1 MTLILNNK
9 KIMPKKEIKNSKTK
23 STPKNSAKAATK
35 TLAAKTSTP
44 KKINPAKMEV
54 LRTSPK
60 DVFLH
65 LLMLVMLYLGVISL
79 ISLAF
84 AYIDY
89 SFPDP
94 LNYNYGSGLLSSIRW
109 QSSMLIVSFPLL
121 LILSHFIQ
129 NEFRKNPKKHELRFY
144 KWLTYLTLFVSA
156 ITIVID
162 LIQLVNRFYGGELT
176 LPFVLKVL
184 SVLVVAGAVFGYYIW
199 DVQSES
205 YKSNVPYKLAWTTSI
220 CVVTMLILGFVLAGS
235 PSHQRQVRMDEQ
247 RVNDLSNIQYE
258 VINYWQSKRDLP
270 DSLSQLV
277 SNVNYFNLPVD
288 PETGIAYEY
297 LKVDDLNFE
306 LCANF
311 NQNSLNDASN
321 DRMITK
327 PVYNYDYA
335 YPSEQ
340 WTHAEGRVCFQ
351 RNIDPELYPK
361 TN

>member
-1 MTLILNNK
+1 
-9 KIMPKKEIKNSKTK
+9 MPKKETK
-23 STPKNSAKAATK
+23 SSKVKAVKKRLATSK
-35 TLAAKTSTP
+35 SKSLTTKSSVS
-44 KKINPAKMEV
+44 KKVSLSKADV

-84 AYIDY
+84 TYIDY

-94 LNYNYGSGLLSSIRW
+94 LNYNYGSGLLNNIRW

-121 LILSHFIQ
+121 LLLSHFIQ

-176 LPFVLKVL
+176 TPFVLKVL

-199 DVQSES
+199 DVQVES
-205 YKSNVPYKLAWTTSI
+205 YKSKIPYRVGWGSSVAVVLMLA
-220 CVVTMLILGFVLAGS
+220 LGFFLAGS

-247 RVNDLSNIQYE
+247 RVSDLSNIQYE
-258 VINYWQSKRDLP
+258 LINYWQSKRDLP
-270 DSLSQLV
+270 DSLGQLEG
-277 SNVNYFNLPVD
+277 NVTYFKLPVD
-288 PETGIAYEY
+288 PETGMAYEY
-297 LKVDDLNFE
+297 FRADDLNFE

-311 NQNSLNDASN
+311 NQKSFDDASV
-321 DRMITK
+321 DRTITK
-327 PVYNYDYA
+327 PIYNYDYYG

-340 WTHAEGRVCFQ
+340 WTHQEGRVCFQ
-351 RNIDPELYPK
+351 RNIDPDLYPK
-361 TN
+361 AN

>member
-1 MTLILNNK
+1 MNPNKLNF
-9 KIMPKKEIKNSKTK
+9 MPKSNTKVSKKMIKMVNPKPFKK
-23 STPKNSAKAATK
+23 S
-35 TLAAKTSTP
+35 LAAKSTIA
-44 KKINPAKMEV
+44 KKIAPSKAEV

-89 SFPDP
+89 TFPDP
-94 LNYNYGSGLLSSIRW
+94 LSYDYGSGLLSNIRW

-121 LILSHFIQ
+121 LILSRFIQ
-129 NEFRKNPKKHELRFY
+129 KEFRNNPKKHELRFY

-162 LIQLVNRFYGGELT
+162 LIELVNRFYGGELT
-176 LPFVLKVL
+176 TPFVLKVI

-199 DVQSES
+199 DVQTEA
-205 YKSNVPYKLAWTTSI
+205 YKSKVPYKVGWATSVA
-220 CVVTMLILGFVLAGS
+220 VVFMIVLGFVLAGS

-247 RVNDLSNIQYE
+247 RVNDLSNIQYQ
-258 VINYWQSKRDLP
+258 VINYWQVKRDLP
-270 DSLSQLV
+270 ESLNQLV
-277 SNVNYFNLPVD
+277 NSVNYFNLPVD
-288 PETGIAYEY
+288 PETGISYEY
-297 LKVDDLNFE
+297 LRVDDLNFE

-311 NQNSLNDASN
+311 NQKSFNDTSG
-321 DRMITK
+321 DRMISK
-327 PVYNYDYA
+327 PIYNYDYG

-340 WTHAEGRVCFQ
+340 WTHEEGRVCFQ